1 MAQHESHSFQVGVT
15 VIAWEYE
22 RQRKKD
28 LDKKAKEDAFR
39 QQLDQRARDE
49 RKVCWQADHQA
60 SPISSLS
67 QCIALAQAGPLLS
80 LFPLAQQ

>member
-1 MAQHESHSFQVGVT
+1 MLNTLRLAIQVGVA

-39 QQLDQRARDE
+39 QQVDQKYLDE
-49 RKVCWQADHQA
+49 KKVPKIFAYNVCIT
-60 SPISSLS
+60 SLTSSRL
-67 QCIALAQAGPLLS
+67 
-80 LFPLAQQ
+80 

>member
-1 MAQHESHSFQVGVT
+1 MHRIKTGDSASQVGVT

-39 QQLDQRARDE
+39 QAVDQKYLDE
-49 RKVCWQADHQA
+49 KEVFYCSTH
-60 SPISSLS
+60 
-67 QCIALAQAGPLLS
+67 C
-80 LFPLAQQ
+80 F